1 MAQSSDELIKREIV
15 DFFRSEAA
23 GPKLR
28 IFPQSSR
35 DDQKNF
41 SDGGLTFGIKGTLYG
56 SCDAAWH
63 EDGKWLDRND
73 GLIHSIKPL
82 LALEATD
89 ALSRGSSGNAQYQRF
104 HHALGAVRNNVT
116 GVYYFRKGPDKIQ
129 PDLFGMAVAASRIE
143 KTPYVVTDDLHLVK
157 SMLKLRNS
165 ELKTSSKH
173 G

>member
-15 DFFRSEAA
+15 DYFRNEVN
-23 GPKLR
+23 GPDLR

-41 SDGGLTFGIKGTLYG
+41 SEGGLTFGVNGTLFG
-56 SCDAAWH
+56 SCDAAWY
-63 EDGKWLDRND
+63 EDGKWLDKND
-73 GLIHSIKPL
+73 GLTYSVRPV

-129 PDLFGMAVAASRIE
+129 PDLFGMAVAASKIE
-143 KTPYVVTDDLHLVK
+143 KTPYVVTDDLALVK
-157 SMLKLRNS
+157 SLLR
-165 ELKTSSKH
+165 LLDKFI
-173 G
+173 